1 MRDIR
6 IAGIVNDSI
15 VDGPGLRYTIF
26 FQGCSHHCKGCQ
38 NPQTWDF
45 RGGKRVKIDTILQE
59 ICDNPLL
66 TGVTLSGG
74 DPFDSPEDAL
84 VLVTAIKDKFPNLDI
99 WAYTGYKY
107 KELLKIKENSFYKAS
122 WQRKMLLEQIDVLV
136 DGRYI
141 AARRDLSLRFRGSSN
156 QRILDVQASLKA
168 GRMILWKEDQE
179 EVA

>member
-1 MRDIR
+1 MREIR
-6 IAGIVNDSI
+6 IAGIVDDSI

-45 RGGKRVKIDTILQE
+45 RGGKRIKIDTILKE
-59 ICDNPLL
+59 IGDNPLIS
-66 TGVTLSGG
+66 GVTLSGG

-84 VLVTAIKDKFPNLDI
+84 VLVTAIRNKFPNLDI

-107 KELLKIKENSFYKAS
+107 KDLLEKKYGSFKES
-122 WQRKMLLEQIDVLV
+122 WQRKMLLEQIDILV

-141 AARRDLSLRFRGSSN
+141 AARRDLSLQFRGSSN
-156 QRILDVQASLKA
+156 QRILDVKASLKA
-168 GRMILWKEDQE
+168 GRMVLWREERE